1 MRITVLAALALLL
14 VLLLALAP
22 GCARPVGLTNDPVS
36 TTPAYYTENKAYYL
50 EDFTDPDA
58 QLASPTRAL
67 KHLYEV
73 QPADSDPTRI
83 ADGSPL
89 SVIVSGVWVPD
100 DLPGPRTR
108 DLAVVLD
115 IVTESEEPLRSL
127 VVFYQ
132 RDVPPG
138 QLLNFNNL
146 LVHSTPQWDA
156 TTPPYFRLR
165 LVDVRAERNQRTQAV
180 LDRVSNLGASLSGLA
195 PHPVIPIVTTAI
207 EAAGL
212 VLGNRENR
220 VLVDYQV
227 QFYSVEQ
234 KLASGA
240 ADLGVL
246 KAGTW
251 LVLGRP
257 FQPLG
262 PSASRPV
269 GPALAQEPGSGR
281 LLPYTPAYAAEV
293 WREPFVLDRK
303 TGQILRSTDGTVVHA
318 PYIAVV
324 VSRASMEVPTFV
336 ADRSAE
342 LVRLLSTPA
351 GKSQPERLQA
361 AADNVAS
368 AVRAYTARRRI
379 QRERNIADVQTL
391 IELLDKNRSV
401 AASGGVRPLSE
412 PEERELVRF
421 VSRVLSVPG
430 RQFPT
435 TDTLVDWWFRQGGS
449 AGRLVAD
456 PAAPEGVRWSN
467 Q

>member
-1 MRITVLAALALLL
+1 MRTLVIACLAALAASLPAH
-14 VLLLALAP
+14 LA
-22 GCARPVGLTNDPVS
+22 GCARPVGIGADPVS
-36 TTPAYYTENKAYYL
+36 TTPAFYTENKAFYL
-50 EDFTDPDA
+50 EDLQPAAEPTA
-58 QLASPTRAL
+58 PTRAL
-67 KHLYEV
+67 KHLYEFTSRED
-73 QPADSDPTRI
+73 DSTRI

-156 TTPPYFRLR
+156 STPPYFRLR
-165 LVDVRAERNQRTQAV
+165 VIDVRAERNQRTQAV
-180 LDRVSNLGASLSGLA
+180 LERVSNLGASLSGLA

-207 EAAGL
+207 EAARL
-212 VLGNRENR
+212 ILGNQQNR

-234 KLASGA
+234 KLASGT

-251 LVLGRP
+251 VVVGRP
-257 FQPLG
+257 RQPFTPSVPRPAG
-262 PSASRPV
+262 PGLKRDDRTGRVVPYM
-269 GPALAQEPGSGR
+269 PGY
-281 LLPYTPAYAAEV
+281 PAEV
-293 WREPFVLDRK
+293 WREPLVLDRK
-303 TGQILRSTDGTVVHA
+303 TGQILRESDGLVVHA
-318 PYIAVV
+318 PYIAVI

-336 ADRSAE
+336 TDRSAE

-361 AADNVAS
+361 AADNLAS

-379 QRERNIADVQTL
+379 QRERNIADVQIL
-391 IELLDKNRSV
+391 VELLGKNQGAMS
-401 AASGGVRPLSE
+401 AGGGRLLSE

-421 VSRVLSVPG
+421 LSRVLHVEG
-430 RQFPT
+430 RQFAT
-435 TDTLVDWWFRQGGS
+435 ADVLLEWWNNQGGS
-449 AGRLVAD
+449 AGRLVPD
-456 PAAPEGVRWSN
+456 PQAPEGVRWEKP
-467 Q
+467 